1 MERQPAKKFAVF
13 LVAAFIIFGAIFFPL
28 RPAKAIPV
36 EDIPALV
43 WNKIT
48 DFAAKLWRTAG
59 SVAFQRTLTT
69 ALNKIAYDTATWIG
83 SGHQGQKP
91 LFITQ
96 GWGDY
101 LLQVGDEAGGQF
113 LETFV
118 NNLGRDD
125 SLINDCDSS
134 YENCV
139 SKCVP
144 VSGVD
149 TAFATCMDSC
159 AKQST
164 ACITQN
170 ASTINVTPSFNVCA
184 PSSLSAK
191 LKIGL
196 GLVEQNRPQGP
207 NCTISEIVKNWST
220 DSLMAAAGLGG
231 TGLTGEEYLRNF
243 ADFFDPRSNDL
254 GIYASARSD
263 MLTAINEK
271 AGVEASYLAANKGWL
286 DVRNIAG
293 ETSAPPGTAERELES
308 AKRSQETNIGT
319 ITGDAFVDAANVFIN
334 QYAMSAFNEL
344 MRSLSDR
351 NKAGGSAAIQASLA
365 NPFSDPRAYYGV
377 SSLTDATTK
386 LLEPDFGVRAD
397 YNILSSLVICPDP
410 SNPGPDNCVIDDQFM
425 QAISEKKTVAEAIS
439 GNYLHGEWQFTNE
452 NIPSTYSLRNI
463 SILRKYRIVPAGW
476 ETAVQKITAVN
487 PPKKATLNDLV
498 SCFDKTDR
506 HTTFSVDFDQRD
518 QNWCEGLVDPNWVL
532 KAPLNYCRQE
542 GVSAQILNKSILPS
556 GNGTSTVL
564 SVIRADGY
572 CADNQ
577 TCIKEKPDGSCES
590 YGYCNEEKRTWNFG
604 NGSCTPINNTC
615 QSFTGPTGASIAYLQ
630 NTLDYGDC
638 NPENSGCRQY
648 ALTGTYNNDTRKVA
662 WNGSFSTYFNKSMS
676 SCDAINEGCTS
687 LLRVKPTWG
696 SNLVMNSSFKNDK
709 IGDTSVGNR
718 LNDWP
723 LNNSQGVIVDAA
735 IEPGGMSGVAIK
747 LTTTGATGGLYS
759 DQTDSLLP
767 IDYQTIPGQA
777 YTVSADVYLVAGD
790 SVRIVAGSSV
800 AEGYVKSTTVKNN
813 WQRLSITRPANVA
826 YNSPEFYVTGVSA
839 SGGAVFYVRNLK
851 FEMGNWD
858 TGASAYGSYNVYQ
871 KLLPSYLEQACYV
884 DAVNADY
891 RLKDGAPNVCSNFAR
906 RCNKSEV
913 GCESYS
919 SIVDGF
925 TVSAQ
930 VTSSDYCS
938 DQCLGYDSYIA
949 KSTYFQS
956 SASDN
961 IIPATA
967 NTCTAAAVGCT
978 EFTNLDEI
986 NQGGERKEYYSILK
1000 QCIKPSTSSCATFYS
1015 WEGTDSGYQLRAYS
1029 LKKDSN
1035 NLPAVTSNDSSLCNA
1050 TIYRLPV
1057 TDSGYNS
1064 DCREYY
1070 NVAGQVSY
1078 HLSSRTIT
1086 CSDNCHAYRMTEK
1099 NVDLSLNSAGQ
1110 CAGVDKH
1117 WDAAASTCYSC
1128 LNGGTWDNTRNAC
1141 VYQAI
1146 PGEGNICQAVEN
1158 NCREYSGSRGANVR
1172 LVAAF
1177 DFENG
1182 LNGWGS
1188 NCTGGVTVSSISNSN
1203 GGQSARYNN
1212 NVSCG
1217 NAIGESAQAIS
1228 RQTLIE
1234 RLLAGENLAAQL
1246 SANQLVKQGNA
1257 YTVRFLARA
1266 SSNTAIKIFFLDPST
1281 NTRSYFNQGQTL
1293 VIKGGNEW
1301 NIYQANLDVLDH
1313 SVDSNEKLIIT
1324 ADNTFNFD
1332 DFVLSEIT
1340 DRYYLIRNSSQIPN
1354 ACYYDI
1360 FYNYQGAEYNLGCN
1374 QYSDRSGLK
1383 HNLHRFS
1390 SLCSD
1395 SAVGCEQM
1403 IDTKNYDDYGP
1414 GYWQAGEEVSSC
1426 SSGDSDC
1433 LIVPGDTAIYAVYDQ
1448 AKSCSSANQGCSR
1461 LGEGQGGA
1469 NLIGWTDVFKK
1480 NNPDKYS
1487 STLCGLDEV
1496 GCEAWKNNDNSQL
1509 SYFKDPGTEA
1519 CLYRES
1525 NTPGVVGKNWYR
1537 IPVRRCDLNGD
1548 GSIKNVSGFVEQ
1560 DGPLCTSDDSCANS
1574 RKCIVDSNDYSCS
1587 FTFDK
1592 TFGFGGANNQIPVPD
1607 KQAGLCDANQ
1617 SSCTEYIDPVSKSVA
1632 NIVIN
1637 PAFALSDGR
1646 REGWGINSVSGW
1658 SGVVAADQ
1666 QFLRIKP
1673 NKIYSLLYRPS
1684 SEGGSA
1690 NGTVSLT
1697 FLNSVKPLLVN
1708 NQLGSTTTVLT
1719 ISASNQPII
1728 FNSFHND
1735 FSLLSGG
1742 AEDKYI
1748 EVKELIVD
1756 YQLQKNIDKESC
1768 NGLTDFNNGCV
1779 LFDERSVTSS
1789 VGPTDLTNA
1798 WDPYATSDRQTP
1810 QLCSPGSDSC
1820 RANQLIK
1827 VRPDRVCAKWL
1838 DCISYIQDPYT
1849 KKKTCYAFAECDRL
1863 DDKGECSNFIN
1874 IDAASN
1880 KVPQINQNST
1890 GYSLPNKYNMS
1901 GMEVVGR
1908 SITDLNGDFD
1918 SGGACGN
1925 YYCFVDTPDEAT
1937 TDYPADGPGYLTI
1950 KKNQYYQ
1957 FPTTFSVRS
1966 AAADEYF
1973 INYLLNTKDSGGASG
1988 IIDIE
1993 YDDVRIS
2000 LEDKSETGWSR
2011 KIRRFQLSPGIK
2023 NVTIKLRA
2031 SSAGDVH
2038 FDDVSVE
2045 PVLKTSATTYAVPE
2059 CRLYPTNDS
2068 LTCFSKNENVIANG
2082 LQGYCLEK
2090 DSRNP
2095 NVCLLWYPMDNLPL
2109 PSISKMGY
2117 SGNFPLNYCTQVSG
2131 NFDFMEYRR
2140 GSHEAY
2146 KSEDHIRV
2154 YNASGHCLAAIGD
2167 PPGNSCD
2174 QGSGGGTYYGC
2185 FEFDNAAYVQYWDG
2199 YPRETHAFC
2208 SPDYN
2213 LLISSTDCGS
2223 SCEDHYHFMCIPKES
2238 GLRLIDNASANY
2250 GNSINHS
2257 GDNNWGACQ
2266 NKIYSTGYAVYNGFD
2281 SGFTN
2286 TQVEAMSLENDP
2298 TPNLKIYDYE
2308 DPPTR
2313 AADLKFIPGT
2323 MGGAVINTNV
2333 NYYHFTCNQL
2343 AQTVDANGTGASW
2356 VERTKSGSEYLLNN
2370 ALFKN
2375 SYSQNLSSPPFGGL
2389 IANIVDGSGVV
2400 SLQDLTTDPLAG
2412 RPYGCINGTGENCY
2426 LVGVCSGD
2434 PSTYCLA
2441 TTTPVGNPLNQIT
2454 CSGKGTCQPL
2464 WNANELVGK
2473 TSAQNFT
2480 RATEILKNIFLKSY
2494 SVLTK
2499 PFGSQKYSVT
2509 GQYYDHTAVGNND
2522 LAACPGGVRPYGAYC
2537 YILPKIENIKL
2548 FFNDN
2553 PLVLAAN
2560 SYDIKQK
2567 GIYRFEFNTT
2577 VDKEQQPLKKIV
2589 IDWGD
2594 GYSQT
2599 ITNQDNMPPSGSPHV
2614 IYHYYNKTGPKSIRV
2629 EISDNW
2635 YFYCDTGTASSCWQ

>member
-1 MERQPAKKFAVF
+1 MKAIKASNNMERQPAKKFAVF

-28 RPAKAIPV
+28 KPAKAIPV

-48 DFAAKLWRTAG
+48 DFAGKLWRTAG

-91 LFITQ
+91 LFVTQ

-118 NNLGRDD
+118 NN
-125 SLINDCDSS
+125 INREDPQDCDAS
-134 YENCV
+134 YQSCLNSCGSDV
-139 SKCVP
+139 V
-144 VSGVD
+144 
-149 TAFATCMDSC
+149 CMDKC
-159 AKQST
+159 AKRST

-170 ASTINVTPSFNVCA
+170 ASTINATPSFNVCS

-207 NCTISEIVKNWST
+207 NCTISQIVKNWST

-263 MLTAINEK
+263 MLIAMNEK

-319 ITGDAFVDAANVFIN
+319 ITGDAFIDAANVFVN

-377 SSLTDATTK
+377 SALTDATTK

-506 HTTFSVDFDQRD
+506 HTTFSVEFDQRD

-542 GVSAQILNKSILPS
+542 GVSAQILNKSILPT
-556 GNGTSTVL
+556 GNGTSTEL

-604 NGSCTPINNTC
+604 NGSCAPINNTC

-662 WNGSFSTYFNKSMS
+662 WNGSFSTYFNKSMA

-723 LNNSQGVIVDAA
+723 LSNSQAVIVDTSV
-735 IEPGGMSGVAIK
+735 EPGGIGGLAMK

-759 DQTDSLLP
+759 DQTESLLP
-767 IDYQTIPGQA
+767 VDYQTIPGQA
-777 YTVSADVYLVAGD
+777 YTVSADVYLVAGE
-790 SVRIVAGSSV
+790 SVRVVAGSSV
-800 AEGYVKSTTVKNN
+800 AEGYVKSTTVKNS
-813 WQRLSITRPANVA
+813 WQRLSVTRPANVA
-826 YNSPEFYVTGVSA
+826 YNSPEFYITGVSA

-851 FEMGNWD
+851 FEMGSWD
-858 TGASAYGSYNVYQ
+858 TGASVYGSYNIYQ
-871 KLLPSYLEQACYV
+871 KLLPPYLEQACYV

-891 RLKDGAPNVCSNFAR
+891 RLKDDAPNACFNFAR

-919 SIVDGF
+919 SIADNF

-930 VTSSDYCS
+930 VTSADYCS

-949 KSTYFQS
+949 KKTYFQS
-956 SASDN
+956 SVSDN
-961 IIPATA
+961 IIPAKA
-967 NTCTAAAVGCT
+967 STCTAAAVGCT

-1029 LKKDSN
+1029 LKKDAN
-1035 NLPAVTSNDSSLCNA
+1035 NLPEVTSDDSSLCNA

-1057 TDSGYNS
+1057 TDPGYNS

-1086 CSDNCHAYRMTEK
+1086 CSDNCHAYRMTDK
-1099 NVDLSLNSAGQ
+1099 NIDLSLKSAGQ
-1110 CAGVDKH
+1110 CTGADKH
-1117 WDAAASTCYSC
+1117 WDATASVCYSC
-1128 LNGGTWDNTRNAC
+1128 LNGGTWDNARSAC
-1141 VYQAI
+1141 TYQAI
-1146 PGEGNICQAVEN
+1146 PGEGTTCQAVEN
-1158 NCREYSGSRGANVR
+1158 NCREYNGARGANVR

-1177 DFENG
+1177 DFESG
-1182 LNGWGS
+1182 LSGWDS
-1188 NCTGGVTVSSISNSN
+1188 NCTGGLTISSISNSN

-1212 NVSCG
+1212 SVSCG
-1217 NAIGESAQAIS
+1217 NAIGKKTQSVS
-1228 RQTLIE
+1228 RQPLIE

-1246 SANQLVKQGNA
+1246 SVNQLVKQGNA

-1266 SSNTAIKIFFLDPST
+1266 SSNTAIKIFFLDPDK
-1281 NTRSYFNQGQTL
+1281 NARSHFNQGQAL

-1301 NIYQANLDVLDH
+1301 NIYQASLDTLDH
-1313 SVDSNEKLIIT
+1313 KIGDDEQLIIT

-1360 FYNYQGAEYNLGCN
+1360 FYNYQGAEYNLGCS

-1403 IDTKNYDDYGP
+1403 IDTQNYDDYGP
-1414 GYWQAGEEVSSC
+1414 GYWQAGEEVASC
-1426 SSGDSDC
+1426 SSGDPNC

-1448 AKSCSSANQGCSR
+1448 SKSCSSANQGCSR
-1461 LGEGQGGA
+1461 LGEGQGGE
-1469 NLIGWTDVFKK
+1469 NLIGWVDVFKK

-1487 STLCGLDEV
+1487 SILCGLDDV

-1548 GSIKNVSGFVEQ
+1548 GSIKNVGGFVEQ
-1560 DGPLCTSDDSCANS
+1560 DGPLCTSDDSCANN
-1574 RKCIVDSNDYSCS
+1574 RKCIVDNNDYSCS
-1587 FTFDK
+1587 FTFEK

-1617 SSCTEYIDPVSKSVA
+1617 SSCTEYIDPVSQSVA

-1637 PAFALSDGR
+1637 PVFALSDGR
-1646 REGWGINSVSGW
+1646 REGWGLNSISGW
-1658 SGVVAADQ
+1658 PDGTTTNDQ

-1690 NGTVSLT
+1690 SGTVSLT
-1697 FLNSVKPLLVN
+1697 FRNSVKPLLVN
-1708 NQLGSTTTVLT
+1708 NRLGSTTTVLT
-1719 ISASNQPII
+1719 ISASNRPII

-1756 YQLQKNIDKESC
+1756 YQLQKNIDKGSC

-1779 LFDERSVTSS
+1779 LFNERSVTSS
-1789 VGPTDLTNA
+1789 AGPADLSNA
-1798 WDPYATSDRQTP
+1798 WNPYSTGDRQTP
-1810 QLCSPGSDSC
+1810 QLCTPGSDNC

-1863 DDKGECSNFIN
+1863 DDKGECANFIN
-1874 IDAASN
+1874 IDSASN

-1908 SITDLNGDFD
+1908 AITDLNGDFD
-1918 SGGACGN
+1918 SGGACGD
-1925 YYCFVDTPDEAT
+1925 YYCFVDTPDKAIT
-1937 TDYPADGPGYLTI
+1937 ATDYPADGPGYLTI
-1950 KKNQYYQ
+1950 KKDKYYE
-1957 FPTTFSVRS
+1957 FPAAFSVRS
-1966 AAADEYF
+1966 AATDEYF

-1988 IIDIE
+1988 IIEIE

-2000 LEDKSETGWSR
+2000 LEEKSETGWTR
-2011 KIRRFQLSPGIK
+2011 KIRRFQLSPGVK
-2023 NVTIKLRA
+2023 DVTIRLRA
-2031 SSAGDVH
+2031 SSVGDVH

-2068 LTCFSKNENVIANG
+2068 LTCFSKNKNVIANG
-2082 LQGYCLEK
+2082 LEGYCLEK

-2131 NFDFMEYRR
+2131 NFDLMEYRR
-2140 GSHEAY
+2140 GYLAR
-2146 KSEDHIRV
+2146 EDSTYGTIM
-2154 YNASGHCLAAIGD
+2154 ACGKFWTDGD
-2167 PPGNSCD
+2167 PAPAPFRDYNNNGCHGNTAPGGGFNCSPPDNLPNTVVPGLYECPRGYRTWFSWKS
-2174 QGSGGGTYYGC
+2174 QSGGADLSYLKVIC
-2185 FEFDNAAYVQYWDG
+2185 VPDAAKLTPNTIV
-2199 YPRETHAFC
+2199 
-2208 SPDYN
+2208 
-2213 LLISSTDCGS
+2213 STT
-2223 SCEDHYHFMCIPKES
+2223 
-2238 GLRLIDNASANY
+2238 ANY
-2250 GNSINHS
+2250 GNSVN
-2257 GDNNWGACQ
+2257 GGNWEKCQ
-2266 NKIYSTGYAVYNGFD
+2266 GSRSYSVGYAIFDGFQGYED
-2281 SGFTN
+2281 YVATGS
-2286 TQVEAMSLENDP
+2286 EPDP
-2298 TPNLKIYDYE
+2298 NPNIKIYDYE

-2343 AQTVDANGTGASW
+2343 AQTVDANGVGASW
-2356 VERTKSGSEYLLNN
+2356 VERTKTGSGYTLND
-2370 ALFKN
+2370 ALFKE
-2375 SYSQNLSSPPFGGL
+2375 SYTQNLSSPPFGGL
-2389 IANIVDGSGVV
+2389 IANIVVGSGVV

-2412 RPYGCINGTGENCY
+2412 RPYGCVNGTGTNCY
-2426 LVGVCSGD
+2426 LVGACSGD
-2434 PSTYCLA
+2434 PSTYCFA
-2441 TTTPVGNPLNQIT
+2441 TTTPASNPLNQVS

-2473 TSAQNFT
+2473 TPAQNLD
-2480 RATEILKNIFLKSY
+2480 RATNILKNIFLKSY
-2494 SVLTK
+2494 SILTK
-2499 PFGSQKYSVT
+2499 PFGSQNYSVT
-2509 GQYYDHTAVGNND
+2509 GSNYDHTSG
-2522 LAACPGGVRPYGAYC
+2522 LTACPNGIRPYGAYC
-2537 YILPKIENIKL
+2537 YILPKIENRKL

-2553 PLVLAAN
+2553 PLVLASN

-2577 VDKEQQPLKKIV
+2577 VDKEQQPLKKII

-2614 IYHYYNKTGPKSIRV
+2614 IYHYYNKTGLKNIRV

-2635 YFYCDTGTASSCWQ
+2635 SFYCDTGVASSCWQ